1 MVIHHDNAKPVA
13 FTLEIDKKGDGS
25 WKELKKF
32 RVKSSLIHVFD
43 ESDRGAWVR
52 LRVSEEVKQATVHFH
67 YRDKDERGNQNSPV
81 FNGLASLEKEA
92 LAKGVIRSNRK
103 VLSMLADGEYYELN
117 DRLELTQGDQ
127 TLARLVAEGA
137 QPKPAFAWTQHPQS
151 WRKMEWLTVF
161 PSTQATKT

>member
-43 ESDRGAWVR
+43 ESDRGTWVR

-67 YRDKDERGNQNSPV
+67 YRDKDERGNQNSFV

-92 LAKGVIRSNRK
+92 LAKGGDPQQPQG
-103 VLSMLADGEYYELN
+103 LEY
-117 DRLELTQGDQ
+117 
-127 TLARLVAEGA
+127 ARGRRV
-137 QPKPAFAWTQHPQS
+137 P
-151 WRKMEWLTVF
+151 
-161 PSTQATKT
+161 